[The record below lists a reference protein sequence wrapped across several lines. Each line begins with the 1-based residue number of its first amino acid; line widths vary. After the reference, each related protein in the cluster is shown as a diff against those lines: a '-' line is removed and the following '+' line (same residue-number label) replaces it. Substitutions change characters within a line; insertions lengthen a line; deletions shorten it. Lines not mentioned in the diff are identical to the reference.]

1 MQGVC
6 AVGGGSGR
14 GVCVCVQGVFV
25 RVGTRREREAEAA
38 ACAPTPSVRLETA
51 PGAHRSTRAGAR
63 QSITNL
69 GDCVEDPWI
78 VRINGQQ

>member
-1 MQGVC
+1 MCRESVRL
-6 AVGGGSGR
+6 VVVR
-14 GVCVCVQGVFV
+14 GEEYVFV
-25 RVGTRREREAEAA
+25 CRVCSCEWEQGEREAEAA